1 MNPDTSMNP
10 DTPINTAMKTS
21 QLLKNGFYQSRRLL
35 SFFLCVLLLSQTSLV
50 NAADE
55 TRYISDVFYVPLHS
69 GNSTKHRI
77 IHRGLKTGTRLSLL
91 ETDDDAGFSRVITT
105 KGTEGWI
112 QNQFLSATPIARLR
126 LADAQNKQQQLQREL
141 TRLESNNKET
151 KQSNNDIQKQVKL
164 LSRQNQNLTAE
175 LASIKKISANAINL
189 DTNNRELLKKNEM
202 LKIEIAELQANN
214 SRLSDKSDKEWFF
227 RGSLAVLIGV
237 FLAIL
242 LPKLKPKAR
251 SREWS

>member
-1 MNPDTSMNP
+1 M
-10 DTPINTAMKTS
+10 NTAIKTS
-21 QLLKNGFYQSRRLL
+21 LL
-35 SFFLCVLLLSQTSLV
+35 FFTLLLTQTSLV
-50 NAADE
+50 SAAEE

-77 IHRGLKTGTRLSLL
+77 IHRGLKTGTRLTLL
-91 ETDDDAGFSRVITT
+91 ETDNEAGFSRVITT

-112 QNQFLSATPIARLR
+112 QNQFLSTSPIARLR
-126 LADAQNKQQQLQREL
+126 LVESQDKQQQLQNQL
-141 TRLESNNKET
+141 TTLKNNNNKT
-151 KQSNNDIQKQVKL
+151 QQSNNESQKQIKQ
-164 LSRQNQNLTAE
+164 LSQQNQFLTAE

-237 FLAIL
+237 FLAVL
-242 LPKLKPKAR
+242 LPKLKPKSR

>member
-1 MNPDTSMNP
+1 MNIIT
-10 DTPINTAMKTS
+10 TI
-21 QLLKNGFYQSRRLL
+21 KNSYFLSLTGLRLL
-35 SFFLCVLLLSQTSLV
+35 LCTLLLSQAAIV
-50 NAADE
+50 NAAEE

-77 IHRGLKTGTRLSLL
+77 IHRGLKTGTRLTLL
-91 ETDDDAGFSRVITT
+91 ETDNEAGFSRVTT
-105 KGTEGWI
+105 SKGTEGWI
-112 QNQFLSATPIARLR
+112 QNQFLSATPIARIR
-126 LADAQNKQQQLQREL
+126 LAEAQNKLQQLN
-141 TRLESNNKET
+141 TKFTGLEKNNSET
-151 KQSNNDIQKQVKL
+151 QQSNSERQKQVAL
-164 LSRQNQNLTAE
+164 LSRQNQQLNKE

-202 LKIEIAELQANN
+202 LKIDIAELQANN

-227 RGSLAVLIGV
+227 RGALAVLIGV

-251 SREWS
+251 SKEWT

>member
-1 MNPDTSMNP
+1 MNIAMN
-10 DTPINTAMKTS
+10 TS
-21 QLLKNGFYQSRRLL
+21 QLLKNRFCHSRRLFSAL
-35 SFFLCVLLLSQTSLV
+35 LCTLLFSQTSIV

-77 IHRGLKTGTRLSLL
+77 IHRGLKTGTRLTLL
-91 ETDDDAGFSRVITT
+91 ETDNDAGFSRVTT
-105 KGTEGWI
+105 AKGTEGWI
-112 QNQFLSATPIARLR
+112 QNQFLSTTPIARLR

-141 TRLESNNKET
+141 TSLKKNNKEI
-151 KQSNNDIQKQVKL
+151 KQSHSDIQTQVKL

-189 DTNNRELLKKNEM
+189 DTNNRDLLKKNEM

-214 SRLSDKSDKEWFF
+214 SRLSDKSDKEWFL

-242 LPKLKPKAR
+242 LPKLKPKSR

>member
-1 MNPDTSMNP
+1 MNIS
-10 DTPINTAMKTS
+10 TAI
-21 QLLKNGFYQSRRLL
+21 KNNFFLSRTGLRLL
-35 SFFLCVLLLSQTSLV
+35 LCTLLLSQAATV
-50 NAADE
+50 NAAED

-69 GNSTKHRI
+69 GNSSKHRI
-77 IHRGLKTGTRLSLL
+77 IHRGLKTGTRLTLL
-91 ETDDDAGFSRVITT
+91 ETDNEAGFSRVTT
-105 KGTEGWI
+105 SKGTEGWI
-112 QNQFLSATPIARLR
+112 QNQFLSATPIARIR
-126 LADAQNKQQQLQREL
+126 LAEAQNKLQQLN
-141 TRLESNNKET
+141 TKFTGLEKNNSET
-151 KQSNNDIQKQVKL
+151 QQSNSERQKQVAL
-164 LSRQNQNLTAE
+164 LSRQNQQLNKE

-227 RGSLAVLIGV
+227 RGALAVLIGV

-251 SREWS
+251 SKEWT